1 MEKIFVPSEQL
12 EEFNSIFRKDVIY
25 DNIKIHKKPG
35 HLQKMH
41 FWENHRGVCITLSGH
56 LPLSGNIWTTLKD

>member
-1 MEKIFVPSEQL
+1 MEKIFVLSEQL

-35 HLQKMH
+35 HL
-41 FWENHRGVCITLSGH
+41 
-56 LPLSGNIWTTLKD
+56 